1 MMVANLRKGHGMR
14 YLILSDIHSNL
25 EAFRAVLDDAG
36 PVDQVWCLGDVVGYG
51 PDPNGCVELLQ
62 SQDHLCVAGNH
73 DWATVGKLDLRDF
86 NPDAREANLW
96 NRKQLTPQNLAY
108 LESLP
113 ETLVQGDFSLFH
125 GSPRHPI
132 WEYIIYPSTAEVN
145 FEYFDTPYCLVGHTH
160 TPVIFQ
166 YHEEGV
172 PSAQALAP
180 VLNEPMAL
188 GPERLIVNPG
198 SVGQPRDGDPR
209 ASYAVLD
216 LGAGTVEH
224 RRVAYPVEETQVK
237 MMGYDLPLRLVLR
250 LQYGW

>member
-1 MMVANLRKGHGMR
+1 MR

-51 PDPNGCVELLQ
+51 PDPNGCVELLR
-62 SQDHLCVAGNH
+62 SQVHLCVAGNH

-96 NRKQLTPQNLAY
+96 NRRQLTPDNLAY

-113 ETLVQGDFSLFH
+113 ETLVEGDFSLCH

-132 WEYIIYPSTAEVN
+132 WEYIIYPSTACVN
-145 FEYFDTPYCLVGHTH
+145 FEYFDTLYCLVGHTH
-160 TPVIFQ
+160 TPAIFQ
-166 YHEEGV
+166 YLEEDGERD
-172 PSAQALAP
+172 AQAFAP
-180 VLNEPMAL
+180 VLDEPLEL
-188 GPERLIVNPG
+188 GPERLIINPG

-209 ASYAVLD
+209 ASYAILD
-216 LGAGTVEH
+216 TGVGTIEH